1 MQNSSST
8 QNPPT
13 PQSIRIV
20 HAALTAGI
28 LLFAIVAH
36 FVLLPNANTSGNL
49 ATMIPMLL
57 AVALA
62 LCALPMLL
70 MKRVPRPTE
79 GESPSAFWLR
89 AASPALVTWTPLEGA
104 ALLCVTLYSHTGS
117 KAAIAVGALA
127 VLIMLLLRPGYFEG
141 R

>member
-1 MQNSSST
+1 MESSSGS
-8 QNPPT
+8 QNPTT
-13 PQSIRIV
+13 PQSVRKV
-20 HAALTAGI
+20 HRALATGI
-28 LLFAIVAH
+28 ILYAIVAQ
-36 FVLLPNANTSGNL
+36 FVVLPNANTSGNL

-70 MKRVPRPTE
+70 KNRVPRPSE
-79 GESPSAFWLR
+79 GESASAFWLR
-89 AASPALVTWTPLEGA
+89 GASPALVTWTPLEAA

-117 KAAIAVGALA
+117 KAAIAVAALA
-127 VLIMLLLRPGYFEG
+127 VIIMLLLRPGYFEE

>member
-1 MQNSSST
+1 MA
-8 QNPPT
+8 
-13 PQSIRIV
+13 V
-20 HAALTAGI
+20 GI
-28 LLFAIVAH
+28 ILYAIVAQ
-36 FVLLPNANTSGNL
+36 FVVLPNANTSGNL

-62 LCALPMLL
+62 LCALPVLL
-70 MKRVPRPTE
+70 MNRVPRPAE
-79 GESPSAFWLR
+79 GESTSAFWLR
-89 AASPALVTWTPLEGA
+89 AGSPALVTWTPLEGA

-117 KAAIAVGALA
+117 KAAIAVAGLA